1 MERANRSFKR
11 VLIRYVQARPNASW
25 SDIITAVTRILNQR
39 YHRTIKM
46 APNDVVDHQ
55 QEVYERNEKL
65 DHRMSFQEYLQEQ
78 KRIQE
83 GGTVRERGQ
92 TFKLGD
98 HVLVPLP
105 RTLLDKESDRSF
117 GFHLY
122 KIVRIQDE
130 ESPYLYQ
137 LEDGLGRKVKRCY
150 YAAEMRKLKDYP
162 THFPVSA
169 VHETKM
175 VRGKKFVKVSYL
187 DYDDERFDE
196 WIPASDLK

>member
-11 VLIRYVQARPNASW
+11 VLIRYVQARPNVSW

-83 GGTVRERGQ
+83 GGTVRE
-92 TFKLGD
+92 
-98 HVLVPLP
+98 
-105 RTLLDKESDRSF
+105 
-117 GFHLY
+117 
-122 KIVRIQDE
+122 
-130 ESPYLYQ
+130 
-137 LEDGLGRKVKRCY
+137 
-150 YAAEMRKLKDYP
+150 
-162 THFPVSA
+162 
-169 VHETKM
+169 
-175 VRGKKFVKVSYL
+175 
-187 DYDDERFDE
+187 
-196 WIPASDLK
+196 